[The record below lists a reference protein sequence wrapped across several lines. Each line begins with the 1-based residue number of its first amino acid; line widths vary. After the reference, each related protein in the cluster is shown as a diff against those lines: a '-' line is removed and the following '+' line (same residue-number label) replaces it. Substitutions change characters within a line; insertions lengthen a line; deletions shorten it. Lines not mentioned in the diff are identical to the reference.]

1 MASMNYFDLN
11 TSNSTNT
18 VLNLE
23 ERRKY
28 MIIDGCGQG
37 DAVGSSILL
46 FYFLFYTAGDLRT
59 FTLLFY
65 VVLFLGL
72 Y

>member
-1 MASMNYFDLN
+1 MLSFQQIMASMNYFDLN

-28 MIIDGCGQG
+28 MLIDGCGQG
-37 DAVGSSILL
+37 DAVGFSIS
-46 FYFLFYTAGDLRT
+46 
-59 FTLLFY
+59 TL
-65 VVLFLGL
+65 
-72 Y
+72 